1 MDEPLLFTNILT
13 NLVLVDVN
21 QKDISIHDMHL
32 NTFYMVSPVG
42 YLSDKINVPPL
53 IHVKYIFIHKLS
65 RFLNRKEDV
74 YQFQ

>member
-21 QKDISIHDMHL
+21 QKDISIQDMHL

-65 RFLNRKEDV
+65 CFFKS
-74 YQFQ
+74 